1 MTSRGERSFLI
12 REYQMIKNNAKVE
25 SIDGS
30 GLMTIKVNCEFPIG
44 SQTRERMWDR
54 LLDRYPRTFAFE
66 NKVEIQLDY
75 AYELG
80 FPFTPP

>member
-1 MTSRGERSFLI
+1 
-12 REYQMIKNNAKVE
+12 MIKNNAKVE
-25 SIDGS
+25 SIEGS
-30 GLMTIKVNCEFPIG
+30 GLMTIKVNCKLPIG
-44 SQTRERMWDR
+44 AKTIERMWDR

-66 NKVEIQLDY
+66 NRVEIRLDY